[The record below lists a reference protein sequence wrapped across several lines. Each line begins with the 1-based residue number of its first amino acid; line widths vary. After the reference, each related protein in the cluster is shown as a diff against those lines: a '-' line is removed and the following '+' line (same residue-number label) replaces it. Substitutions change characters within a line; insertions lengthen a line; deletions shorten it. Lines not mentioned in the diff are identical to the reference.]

1 MEELIVQLA
10 DEQEDRK
17 KFKEMCTQ
25 MYRYLT
31 SKKIK
36 DLNLFKQ
43 RTGTE
48 YQQFYESLDF
58 SPEMK
63 EVLLNE
69 DFFELLIKQSRRFRR

>member
-48 YQQFYESLDF
+48 YRLFYESLDF